1 LTLFESP
8 VGQSLPRLETREK
21 LTGQAVYTDDLYRPH
36 MLHGAILH
44 SPYPHA
50 RIVGYDI
57 AQAKALPGVCAIVTG
72 DDIGRHYMGPF
83 IKDEPALAKDKVR
96 YIGEPVAAVAA
107 VDIETAQQAA
117 RLIDVVYE
125 ELPAV
130 FDPQEAARPGAPL
143 LHETLDGYIKTFE
156 CERGGNIMATIAM
169 AEGDVDKAWADCD
182 VIVEGVFETQAQNH
196 AYIEPSSALAEVD
209 ANGKL
214 TVWSSNQSVFRVQA
228 NIAETLALPMSRVRC
243 VTPRVGGAFGGKMES
258 TVQPLTALLALKARK
273 PVRVTLTRE
282 EEFEM
287 VRSRHPARIWIKTG
301 ARKDGTLVARDIDIL
316 LDAGAY
322 ADDSPGVAG
331 FAGLIS
337 RGPYRIPNVRVRSR
351 AVYTNKLRAGAFRGF
366 GGPQTCFA
374 GETQIDEIAE
384 KIGVD
389 PIDIRMRNAI
399 TPGERFLLG
408 QTLVSGGM
416 IECLERVREASDWVT
431 KRKPAPVARPGFR
444 RGIGIAASTHISGLL
459 AAGAIV
465 RILEDGTAV
474 LSTGAVDN
482 GQGSDTALVQIAAAS
497 LGLRVDQISYT
508 TPDTDA
514 SPYNWGTT
522 ASRVTY
528 TAGRAVKAAS
538 LEAVEQLK
546 RIASDMFECGPGD
559 VELRPGGRLGVL
571 GVPGKELTFAEI
583 SGCAHWVAGGPV
595 VGSNSFVYDGEGFDP
610 KRSVMA
616 GFPFGKMG
624 AWIFAAQV
632 VEIEIDE
639 RTGKIT
645 PLAVWSAHDVGKA
658 INPGAVEG
666 QIEGGVVQGL
676 GFALF
681 EEMVWDSGKLVN
693 PSLMDYKIAG
703 APDVPLDIH
712 PIIIEKPEPDG
723 PFGAKGIGE
732 PPIVGI
738 AAAINNALASTLGVR
753 LNKLPMTPERVL
765 RALGRRA
772 APNHSA

>member
-1 LTLFESP
+1 MSAFQSP

-21 LTGQAVYTDDLYRPH
+21 MTGEAKYTDDLYRPH
-36 MLHGAILH
+36 MLLGAILH

-50 RIVGYDI
+50 RILSYDVS
-57 AQAKALPGVCAIVTG
+57 KARSLPGVHAVVTG

-96 YIGEPVAAVAA
+96 YIGEPVAACAA
-107 VDIETAQQAA
+107 VDIETARRALQ
-117 RLIDVVYE
+117 LIEVEYE
-125 ELPAV
+125 EIPAV
-130 FDPQEAARPGAPL
+130 FDPQEATRSSAPL
-143 LHETLDGYIKTFE
+143 VHEDLAKYVKTFE
-156 CERGGNIMATIAM
+156 CERSGNILATIFM
-169 AEGDVDKAWADCD
+169 SEGDVDKAWASCD
-182 VIVEGVFETQAQNH
+182 VIVEGVFESQAQNH

-209 ANGKL
+209 SNGKL
-214 TVWSSNQSVFRVQA
+214 TIWSGNQSVFRVQA
-228 NIAETLALPMSRVRC
+228 NVAETLNLPMSSVRC

-282 EEFEM
+282 DEFEM
-287 VRSRHPARIWIKTG
+287 VRSRHPSRIWIKTG
-301 ARKDGTLVARDIDIL
+301 AKKDGTIVARDIDIL
-316 LDAGAY
+316 LDGGAY

-331 FAGLIS
+331 FAGLAS

-366 GGPQTCFA
+366 GGPQIAFA

-384 KIGVD
+384 KISID
-389 PIDIRMRNAI
+389 PIEIRIKNA
-399 TPGERFLLG
+399 TKPGEPFLLK

-416 IECLERVREASDWVT
+416 IECLERVRDASDWAR
-431 KRKPAPVARPGFR
+431 KRKETSGTRRDTR
-444 RGIGIAASTHISGLL
+444 RGIGIAAMAQISGLL

-482 GQGSDTALVQIAAAS
+482 GQGSDTVLVQIAAAS
-497 LGLRVDQISYT
+497 LGLRVDQISFT
-508 TPDTDA
+508 IPDTDA

-528 TAGRAVKAAS
+528 TVGRAVKAAA
-538 LEAVEQLK
+538 LEAVERLK
-546 RIASDMFECGPGD
+546 RIACDMFECDLAD
-559 VELRPGGRLGVL
+559 VELRPGGKMGIA
-571 GVPGKELTFAEI
+571 GVPGKELTFTAI
-583 SGCAHWVAGGPV
+583 SSYAHWVSGGPI
-595 VGSNSFVYDGEGFDP
+595 VGSNSFVYDGEAFDP
-610 KRSVMA
+610 KRSIIT

-624 AWIFAAQV
+624 VWIFAAQA

-639 RTGKIT
+639 KTGKIT
-645 PLAVWSAHDVGKA
+645 PLAIWSAHDVGKA

-676 GFALF
+676 GYALF
-681 EEMVWDSGKLVN
+681 EEMVWDGGKLVN

-712 PIIIEKPEPDG
+712 PIIVESPEPDG

-738 AAAINNALASTLGVR
+738 APAINNALGNALGLR
-753 LNKLPMTPERVL
+753 LDKLPLTSERVL
-765 RALGRRA
+765 RALRSRRA
-772 APNHSA
+772 

>member
-1 LTLFESP
+1 MKIPSGNPFLALKS
-8 VGQSLPRLETREK
+8 REK
-21 LTGQAVYTDDLYRPH
+21 LTGQAAYTDDLYRPN
-36 MLHGAILH
+36 LLYGAILH
-44 SPYPHA
+44 SPCPHA
-50 RIVGYDI
+50 QIVGYDI
-57 AQAKALPGVCAIVTG
+57 GRAKALPGVCTVVTG

-107 VDIETAQQAA
+107 VDIDTARHAV
-117 RLIDVVYE
+117 RLIDVAYE
-125 ELPAV
+125 ELPSV
-130 FDPQEAARPGAPL
+130 FDPQEAARPDAPL
-143 LHETLDGYIKTFE
+143 VHEKLADYVKTFQ
-156 CERGGNIMATIAM
+156 CERGGNIMATVAM
-169 AEGDVDKAWADCD
+169 AEGDVDKAWAECD
-182 VIVEGVFETQAQNH
+182 IIVEGVFETQAQSH

-209 ANGKL
+209 TNGKL
-214 TVWSSNQSVFRVQA
+214 TVWSGNQSVFRVQA
-228 NIAETLALPMSRVRC
+228 NIAETLALPMSRIRC

-258 TVQPLTALLALKARK
+258 TVQPLTALLALKAHK

-287 VRSRHPARIWIKTG
+287 VRSRHPARIWMKTG
-301 ARKDGTLVARDIDIL
+301 ARKDGTLVARDVDIL

-331 FAGLIS
+331 FGGLIS
-337 RGPYRIPNVRVRSR
+337 RGPYRVPNVRVRSR

-384 KIGVD
+384 KIGMD
-389 PIDIRMRNAI
+389 PIDLRLKNAI
-399 TPGERFLLG
+399 KPGEKFLLG
-408 QTLVSGGM
+408 QKLVSGGM
-416 IECLERVREASDWVT
+416 IECLERVREVSDWAA
-431 KRKPAPVARPGFR
+431 KRNSTSAARPGFR

-465 RILEDGTAV
+465 RIVEDGTAV

-482 GQGSDTALVQIAAAS
+482 GQGSDTALVQIAAAT

-522 ASRVTY
+522 ASRVTH
-528 TAGRAVKAAS
+528 TAGRAVKAAA
-538 LEAVEQLK
+538 LQAVEQLK
-546 RIASDMFECGPGD
+546 KIASDIFECGLAD
-559 VELRPGGRLGVL
+559 VELRPGGRVGVV
-571 GVPGKELTFAEI
+571 GIPGKELTFAEI
-583 SGCAHWVAGGPV
+583 SGRAHWVAGGPV
-595 VGSNSFVYDGEGFDP
+595 VGLNSFVYDGEGFDP
-610 KRSVMA
+610 KRSMIL
-616 GFPFGKMG
+616 GFPFGRMG
-624 AWIFAAQV
+624 AWIFAAQA

-681 EEMVWDSGKLVN
+681 EEMVWDGGKLAN

-712 PIIIEKPEPDG
+712 PIIVEKPEPDG

-732 PPIVGI
+732 PPIVGV
-738 AAAINNALASTLGVR
+738 AAAINNALASALGMR
-753 LNKLPMTPERVL
+753 LDKLPMTPERVSQ
-765 RALGRRA
+765 ALKRVSPA
-772 APNHSA
+772 ATSA

>member
-1 LTLFESP
+1 MTTFENP
-8 VGQSLPRLETREK
+8 VGQSLPRLESREK
-21 LTGQAVYTDDLYRPH
+21 LTGQAAYTDDLYRPN
-36 MLHGAILH
+36 LLYGAILH

-50 RIVGYDI
+50 RIIRYDI
-57 AQAKALPGVCAIVTG
+57 GQAKALPGVYAVVTG

-107 VDIETAQQAA
+107 IDVETARHAV
-117 RLIDVVYE
+117 RLIEIVYE

-130 FDPQEAARPGAPL
+130 FDPQEAARTNAPL
-143 LHETLDGYIKTFE
+143 IHEELIDYVKTFE
-156 CERGGNIMATIAM
+156 CERSGNIMATIAM
-169 AEGDVDKAWADCD
+169 AEGNVDKAWVECD
-182 VIVEGVFETQAQNH
+182 VIVEGLFETQAQNH

-228 NIAETLALPMSRVRC
+228 NIAETLALPMSRIRC
-243 VTPRVGGAFGGKMES
+243 VTPMVGGAFGGKMES
-258 TVQPLTALLALKARK
+258 TVQPLTALLTLKARK

-301 ARKDGTLVARDIDIL
+301 ARKDGSIVARDVDIL

-366 GGPQTCFA
+366 GGPQTNFA

-384 KIGVD
+384 KIGLD
-389 PIDIRMRNAI
+389 PIALRIKNAI
-399 TPGERFLLG
+399 KPGEKFLQG
-408 QTLVSGGM
+408 QTLVSGGL
-416 IECLERVREASDWVT
+416 IECLERVREASHWAT
-431 KRKPAPVARPGFR
+431 RRKSVAPRPGFR

-482 GQGSDTALVQIAAAS
+482 GQGSDTALVQIAAAA

-528 TAGRAVKAAS
+528 TAGRAVRAAA

-546 RIASDMFECGPGD
+546 KIASDIFECGPAD
-559 VELRPGGRLGVL
+559 VELRLGGRVGVV
-571 GVPGKELTFAEI
+571 GIPGKELTFADI
-583 SGCAHWVAGGPV
+583 SGRAHWVAGGPV

-610 KRSVMA
+610 KRSVIS
-616 GFPFGKMG
+616 GFPFGRMG
-624 AWIFAAQV
+624 AWIFAAQA

-645 PLAVWSAHDVGKA
+645 PLEVWSAHDVGKA

-681 EEMVWDSGKLVN
+681 EEMVWDGGKLAN

-712 PIIIEKPEPDG
+712 PIIVEKPEPDG

-738 AAAINNALASTLGVR
+738 GAAINNALSAALGVR
-753 LNKLPMTPERVL
+753 LNKLPMTPERVSH
-765 RALGRRA
+765 ALKHMSPA
-772 APNHSA
+772 ATST

>member
-1 LTLFESP
+1 
-8 VGQSLPRLETREK
+8 
-21 LTGQAVYTDDLYRPH
+21 
-36 MLHGAILH
+36 
-44 SPYPHA
+44 
-50 RIVGYDI
+50 
-57 AQAKALPGVCAIVTG
+57 
-72 DDIGRHYMGPF
+72 
-83 IKDEPALAKDKVR
+83 
-96 YIGEPVAAVAA
+96 
-107 VDIETAQQAA
+107 
-117 RLIDVVYE
+117 
-125 ELPAV
+125 
-130 FDPQEAARPGAPL
+130 
-143 LHETLDGYIKTFE
+143 
-156 CERGGNIMATIAM
+156 
-169 AEGDVDKAWADCD
+169 
-182 VIVEGVFETQAQNH
+182 
-196 AYIEPSSALAEVD
+196 
-209 ANGKL
+209 
-214 TVWSSNQSVFRVQA
+214 
-228 NIAETLALPMSRVRC
+228 
-243 VTPRVGGAFGGKMES
+243 
-258 TVQPLTALLALKARK
+258 
-273 PVRVTLTRE
+273 
-282 EEFEM
+282 
-287 VRSRHPARIWIKTG
+287 
-301 ARKDGTLVARDIDIL
+301 
-316 LDAGAY
+316 
-322 ADDSPGVAG
+322 
-331 FAGLIS
+331 
-337 RGPYRIPNVRVRSR
+337 
-351 AVYTNKLRAGAFRGF
+351 
-366 GGPQTCFA
+366 
-374 GETQIDEIAE
+374 
-384 KIGVD
+384 
-389 PIDIRMRNAI
+389 
-399 TPGERFLLG
+399 
-408 QTLVSGGM
+408 
-416 IECLERVREASDWVT
+416 
-431 KRKPAPVARPGFR
+431 
-444 RGIGIAASTHISGLL
+444 
-459 AAGAIV
+459 
-465 RILEDGTAV
+465 
-474 LSTGAVDN
+474 
-482 GQGSDTALVQIAAAS
+482 VQIAAAS

-546 RIASDMFECGPGD
+546 GIASDMFECGPGD

-571 GVPGKELTFAEI
+571 GVPAKELTFAEI

-681 EEMVWDSGKLVN
+681 EEMVWDGGKLVN

-772 APNHSA
+772 APKHSA

>member
-1 LTLFESP
+1 MTPFESP

-21 LTGQAVYTDDLYRPH
+21 LTGQAVYTDDLSRPN
-36 MLHGAILH
+36 MLYGAILH
-44 SPYPHA
+44 SPHPHA
-50 RIVGYDI
+50 RILGYDVAK
-57 AQAKALPGVCAIVTG
+57 AQAVPGVHAIVTG

-96 YIGEPVAAVAA
+96 YICEPVAAVAA
-107 VDIETAQQAA
+107 VDIDTARRAA
-117 RLIDVVYE
+117 QLIEVAYE

-130 FDPQEAARPGAPL
+130 FDPTEAARPGAPL
-143 LHETLDGYIKTFE
+143 VHDTLDNYVKTFE
-156 CERGGNIMATIAM
+156 CERGGNVMATITM

-182 VIVEGVFETQAQNH
+182 VIVEGVFETHAQNH

-214 TVWSSNQSVFRVQA
+214 TVWSGNQGVFRVQA
-228 NIAETLALPMSRVRC
+228 NIAETLNLPMSRIRC

-258 TVQPLTALLALKARK
+258 TVQPLTALLALKSRRS
-273 PVRVTLTRE
+273 VRLTLTRE

-301 ARKDGTLVARDIDIL
+301 ARKDGTLLARDIDIL
-316 LDAGAY
+316 LDGGAY

-331 FAGLIS
+331 FGGLIS

-374 GETQIDEIAE
+374 GETQVDEIAE
-384 KIGVD
+384 KLGID
-389 PIDIRMRNAI
+389 PIDIRIKNAI
-399 TPGERFLLG
+399 RPGERFLLG

-416 IECLERVREASDWVT
+416 IECLERVRDASGWVA
-431 KRKPAPVARPGFR
+431 KRQSAADTRLGFR
-444 RGIGIAASTHISGLL
+444 RGIGIAVLPHISGLL

-497 LGLRVDQISYT
+497 LGLGIDQVSFT

-514 SPYNWGTT
+514 SPFNWGTT

-528 TAGRAVKAAS
+528 TAGRAVRAAAND
-538 LEAVEQLK
+538 AVEKLK
-546 RIASDMFECGPGD
+546 KIASDMFECAPAD
-559 VELRPGGRLGVL
+559 VELRPGGTMGVA
-571 GVPGKELTFAEI
+571 GVPGRELTFAAI
-583 SGCAHWVAGGPV
+583 SNRAHWVAGGPV

-610 KRSVMA
+610 KRSVVT
-616 GFPFGKMG
+616 GFPFGRLG
-624 AWIFAAQV
+624 AWIFAAQA

-639 RTGKIT
+639 GTGKIT

-681 EEMVWDSGKLVN
+681 EEMVWDGGKLVN

-712 PIIIEKPEPDG
+712 AIIVEKPEPDG

-732 PPIVGI
+732 PPIVGL
-738 AAAINNALASTLGVR
+738 AAAINNALAHALGVR
-753 LNKLPMTPERVL
+753 LNKLPLTPERVL
-765 RALGRRA
+765 HALGSRSGRGRVD
-772 APNHSA
+772 